1 MAPQPDVSPQSEAL
15 LMKERL
21 NFLRPHVESI
31 FDWSETR
38 RNKVVGQSKEKL
50 KSFLGNNEVSE
61 LWDNIVQSFTNHT
74 EPPTASRFIKVG
86 GEVIAVFSP
95 SDLPTHSE
103 YHIAKV
109 IILTTELFEKALPEK
124 LQTEENK
131 LALTLS
137 AVIHDIGSLQHI
149 GEEGPQ
155 EKFYRFHELRAIA
168 MVDSIVDRL
177 HLSGYEDQTA
187 KEKLKQKIKLLIAS
201 TVPKWNLDYGK
212 DPLREGET
220 HFGRSV
226 LSRLLNQKGENMTED
241 DFMTAL
247 ELKEEE
253 KDDLETRG
261 IKLEQA
267 KTAKELYALFKKQ
280 PSDEMAQLTEI
291 MGAADHGAYLLEP
304 ARIAEIIGLWQELN
318 RMWKNGQR
326 EFEHRPFGSSK
337 NYLEY
342 MLAGFPEYQWKA
354 YHEILERIGRNPFM
368 DLEVG
373 EMKKYIDAIGKLLE
387 TTSDSDS
394 LARFEGTFTPEDLGK
409 LANKRRSKEVDDEL
423 LKYSEHFAHIF
434 HNAHDFYALSTPVLR
449 ALYKTC
455 DTDTKRTE
463 FLREALQV
471 MIKESSFELTSQGRF
486 VLHIAPGAYCEET
499 GETLDGFMRNLMA
512 AYDGLPPEEQKRI
525 SQIYLTGRIDRGDD
539 VYRIHQEVLNIKKEQ
554 FVGIS
559 IGGRVEVGEKNLGDL
574 RHIMADVPLLVH
586 FGMEENSQ
594 MMEQRLTSLLKELDP
609 TDERFKFLSIHIDDH
624 FDWFMDFYNKHSE
637 LQPVLKQL
645 IKSVSPLG
653 YLFTGGET
661 AFTSLKEFFGAFP
674 DVLIGSHNSCLL
686 GSFGLSGQ
694 RLAKLLLT
702 PD

>member
-1 MAPQPDVSPQSEAL
+1 
-15 LMKERL
+15 
-21 NFLRPHVESI
+21 
-31 FDWSETR
+31 
-38 RNKVVGQSKEKL
+38 
-50 KSFLGNNEVSE
+50 
-61 LWDNIVQSFTNHT
+61 
-74 EPPTASRFIKVG
+74 
-86 GEVIAVFSP
+86 
-95 SDLPTHSE
+95 
-103 YHIAKV
+103 
-109 IILTTELFEKALPEK
+109 
-124 LQTEENK
+124 
-131 LALTLS
+131 
-137 AVIHDIGSLQHI
+137 
-149 GEEGPQ
+149 
-155 EKFYRFHELRAIA
+155 
-168 MVDSIVDRL
+168 
-177 HLSGYEDQTA
+177 
-187 KEKLKQKIKLLIAS
+187 
-201 TVPKWNLDYGK
+201 
-212 DPLREGET
+212 
-220 HFGRSV
+220 
-226 LSRLLNQKGENMTED
+226 MTED

-247 ELKEEE
+247 ELKDEE
-253 KDDLETRG
+253 KDDPETRG

-318 RMWKNGQR
+318 RMWKNGQG

-373 EMKKYIDAIGKLLE
+373 EMKKYIDAIGELLE
-387 TTSDSDS
+387 TRSDSDS

-409 LANKRRSKEVDDEL
+409 LASKRRNKEVDDEL
-423 LKYSEHFAHIF
+423 LRYSEHFAHTF

-449 ALYKTC
+449 ALYKAC

-486 VLHIAPGAYCEET
+486 ILHIAPGAYCEGT
-499 GETLDGFMRNLMA
+499 GETLDGFMKNLMA
-512 AYDGLPPEEQKRI
+512 AYDGLPSEEKLRI
-525 SQIYLTGRIDRGDD
+525 SQIYLTSRSDKGDD
-539 VYRIHQEVLNIKKEQ
+539 LYRIHQEIGVQPI
-554 FVGIS
+554 GIS
-559 IGGRVEVGEKNLGDL
+559 IGGKVDESERLLGDIY
-574 RHIMADVPLLVH
+574 RVIDVPLLIH

-594 MMEQRLTSLLKELDP
+594 MMGQRLTSLLKELDP

-694 RLAKLLLT
+694 RLAKLLLA
-702 PD
+702 PG